1 MRSVQA
7 RRYNLL
13 FVTVSAMYVACVV
26 VVMLIALLPINV
38 VSLIIVLNYDYWTF
52 DEMDNGEL
60 STSHNHTLNTTTL
73 VHRVS
78 KQMNTKYDKRL

>member
-7 RRYNLL
+7 RWYNLL
-13 FVTVSAMYVACVV
+13 FATVSAMYVACVV

-60 STSHNHTLNTTTL
+60 STSHNHILNTTTL